1 MRRKITGYIK
11 NITTSEITK
20 INTSA
25 IQNKEKIT
33 FNFMDAIN
41 IIKLKE
47 KEIELTRK
55 NKDVQTKMIF
65 IENTITLAKV
75 TMLETK
81 STHYLQIK
89 TTISYVSNDTI
100 NIFYKIIEAK
110 EEYELKLILGRNL

>member
-41 IIKLKE
+41 IIKLKD

-65 IENTITLAKV
+65 IENTMTYAKV

>member
-11 NITTSEITK
+11 NVTTSEITK

-41 IIKLKE
+41 IIKLKD

>member
-11 NITTSEITK
+11 NVTTREITK

-41 IIKLKE
+41 IIKLKD

-75 TMLETK
+75 TILETK

>member
-41 IIKLKE
+41 IIKLKD